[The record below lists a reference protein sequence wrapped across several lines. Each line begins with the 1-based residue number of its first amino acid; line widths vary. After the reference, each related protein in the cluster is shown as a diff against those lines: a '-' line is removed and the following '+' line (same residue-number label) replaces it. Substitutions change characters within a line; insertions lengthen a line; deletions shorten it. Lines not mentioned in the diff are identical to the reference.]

1 MFASKN
7 GHTDIVKC
15 LVDAKA
21 QLDLQQKASI
31 DHIFFITEILFVF
44 VFVFV
49 CFCFCLF
56 VCLFV
61 CHHLRMDTQILS
73 SV

>member
-7 GHTDIVKC
+7 RHTDIVKC

-31 DHIFFITEILFVF
+31 DHIFFIPEIPFFFVCLFV
-44 VFVFV
+44 
-49 CFCFCLF
+49 CLV